1 MYYVS
6 NYTDFTASEP
16 PYTNKI
22 FCKDGNRTVAIIH
35 IDDNWN
41 MWGEVIDPFNLWISP
56 IKPIYTNLTQ
66 EQCER
71 MLLKDVPKPNRK
83 DVLRE
88 YNMKEMDYAKFMYC
102 TRLINLIN
110 NYWLAWSEDDKAEDY
125 HPRFNEELMKEREK
139 YMLRLDPE
147 PEDDEPPTP
156 YWKPDWEND
165 NLFNKSEEIPEWV
178 KDYTFE

>member
-66 EQCER
+66 EQCEK

-83 DVLRE
+83 DILRE

-110 NYWLAWSEDDKAEDY
+110 NYWLAWSEDD
-125 HPRFNEELMKEREK
+125 
-139 YMLRLDPE
+139 
-147 PEDDEPPTP
+147 EPPTP

-178 KDYTFE
+178 KGCTFE